1 MRDNY
6 YIQLFTTLISLLF
19 FATGATKV
27 YPQQPDIQEQVFLQ
41 TDRNLYL
48 PGEKIW
54 FRADCFVNNQKISHG
69 LSKVLYVELLNSEN
83 EAIARDKY
91 KIDQGYAD
99 GMLRLPEGLQTGNY
113 LLRAYT
119 LYMKNF
125 SPEEYYHTVITV
137 INPLIPLK
145 AIDTGGFWKIRS
157 AVIDSSGENILA
169 LQFNP
174 WLTGKI
180 RKAELFFPDT
190 NISMKIAMFP
200 NGLASVNLGKL
211 NVDGFRINFY
221 MHSGD
226 TIVKAIQ
233 KPASVSFKDVYTGIQ
248 LSEPA
253 INIHVSKKNFLPRE
267 YVEMVFDTDTP
278 DFFDSFTIAV
288 VKKNTSAAS
297 DENLPAF
304 IVDNPFMLDDFLSAN
319 ASVVSINHQ
328 AMILRALSMAALQN
342 RDRKKLTIQNGQ
354 DISWYPEIRGVTLQG
369 IVRNLTTKQ
378 PLDGMDVMLSVLGEN
393 PVLHIY
399 TTNQEGVFIF
409 NLSHT
414 EGLTNVYLSINNP
427 PSEEE
432 AEILINNDFST
443 EFNPFV
449 LNPPVV
455 DTSMKRFIEEM
466 YTAAQVNQYFP
477 PENMVIHDQGKPIR
491 FSEPDVSVRLD
502 KFVEMKTLE
511 SVFNELVPYVKVRK
525 ANNIYHLEVL
535 DEKTNQIYDKPLL
548 LVDNL
553 PVTDVNKLLEI
564 HPSRIEQ
571 IDVINS
577 TYIYGDHILKGIVMV
592 KTNTDNFGEIT
603 LPESF
608 TTLEFLS
615 VAPGYEFRPPDYETQ
630 NKTLSHRPDFRTML
644 YWNPNCK
651 LKKDEELIGFYTSDQ
666 LGSYEIVVLGMTKNG
681 NKIMAK
687 SGFAVVSE

>member
-69 LSKVLYVELLNSEN
+69 LSKVLYVELLNSGN

-180 RKAELFFPDT
+180 RKAELLFPDT

-369 IVRNLTTKQ
+369 IVRNVTTKQ